1 MRVDVVLRYIGVVM
15 LFIAMFMLLSAGISY
30 LSGMD
35 SAFYPLLLS
44 SLLTA
49 LLGAF
54 PLIFVGKREQIT
66 NKEGFCIVVGAWLV
80 ACVVSMFPYLI
91 WGGEFSLVNAWFES
105 VSGLTTTGST
115 ILNDVEALPRGLQ
128 FWRMSSTWIGGMGVV
143 MFALVV
149 LPSMGR
155 SKMMLSNVELSTMAK
170 DNYRY
175 RSQIIVQILLV
186 VYVGLTVLST
196 VLLKMAGMN
205 WFDALCHAMSAC
217 ATSGF
222 STKNASIAYFNSPAI
237 DTILIFAM
245 ATAGVPFGLI
255 YATVTGKRNNIFRSE
270 VTRWYF
276 GMLLAGGVSAQN
288 PYISLQGANET
299 AGGLTVAQPRT
310 ILAVDVTVEHDVTL
324 SGPYARYAQKYLGV
338 RAPLTDKTVWSVT
351 GAQIALLDGD
361 TYLNAAAPAPASTRV
376 LSHTASEN
384 EFARLQ
390 PDKTDMTTPALEDA
404 ARTAAAQIFSLR
416 RHRIEL
422 VTGEAGENVFGEGL
436 KAALEEIDRL
446 EQSYLELFLGKRIVS
461 TETRRYVVCPQ
472 ADKKQYIVCRFS
484 PAAGLLPDTDL
495 SGDIVLLQIEP
506 SGAAKSDLEAG
517 PKETQVVACRVADP
531 STCIVVSGGREYARA
546 VLPVF
551 EFGRTIN
558 VALPRRK

>member
-245 ATAGVPFGLI
+245 ATAGVHFGLI
-255 YATVTGKRNNIFRSE
+255 YATVTGKRSNIFRSE

-276 GMLLAGGVSAQN
+276 GMLLAGGVLIAV
-288 PYISLQGANET
+288 SLFAADIYPTLTASFRYAMFQFVSVVTTTGFATADSNTWTSFAVILLIFGSIVCACAGST
-299 AGGLTVAQPRT
+299 AGGIKVNRLVLAGKMMRT
-310 ILAVDVTVEHDVTL
+310 RLRQQQHPNAIIRIRLDGVIQENEALHAVMIFIVTYLMFILAGTVFGTM
-324 SGPYARYAQKYLGV
+324 LGV
-338 RAPLTDKTVWSVT
+338 DLTTSFT
-351 GAQIALLDGD
+351 GAVSSMGNVGPGFGEVGSMDNFSAMPAAFKVSNSLLMLLG
-361 TYLNAAAPAPASTRV
+361 
-376 LSHTASEN
+376 
-384 EFARLQ
+384 RLEIFG
-390 PDKTDMTTPALEDA
+390 LI
-404 ARTAAAQIFSLR
+404 QIFFIKWWR
-416 RHRIEL
+416 
-422 VTGEAGENVFGEGL
+422 
-436 KAALEEIDRL
+436 
-446 EQSYLELFLGKRIVS
+446 
-461 TETRRYVVCPQ
+461 
-472 ADKKQYIVCRFS
+472 
-484 PAAGLLPDTDL
+484 
-495 SGDIVLLQIEP
+495 
-506 SGAAKSDLEAG
+506 
-517 PKETQVVACRVADP
+517 
-531 STCIVVSGGREYARA
+531 
-546 VLPVF
+546 
-551 EFGRTIN
+551 
-558 VALPRRK
+558 